1 LIFLLFRTFFER
13 SYFYDSIIIQN
24 EDLDEG
30 NWHDF
35 FWNSRMRFA
44 RRRRIF
50 IGRLPMMSASEV
62 MISSLEEVIFLLG
75 DYFHDCGD
83 DVFRFGDFLSGFGD
97 DPSQESALRL

>member
-1 LIFLLFRTFFER
+1 
-13 SYFYDSIIIQN
+13 
-24 EDLDEG
+24 
-30 NWHDF
+30 
-35 FWNSRMRFA
+35 
-44 RRRRIF
+44 
-50 IGRLPMMSASEV
+50 MMSASEV